1 MILKIDG
8 TAVTRDNVSSLLV
21 GSDIPGSTVTLTV
34 KKGFSN
40 VIDVVLARMATE
52 VIADRRRLF
61 ELFTDIKEESP
72 TAAMSSKID
81 SVINLW
87 TKMTIAEAQHQ
98 RKITDGVQR
107 MQVGL
112 FCLASS
118 PLNHFSSAQAQDSK
132 IICLTLELKRRGGRP
147 LREIRHSLT
156 FEYPSTPNQQTD
168 CSKQIDAIAKS
179 LDELQVRLKELPSA
193 STPKYILNCI
203 ALLTTVSCAADQHVE
218 CVCLVCLIARD

>member
-98 RKITDGVQR
+98 RKIADGVQR

-112 FCLASS
+112 FCLAPP
-118 PLNHFSSAQAQDSK
+118 PLNHFSSAQAQGSK
-132 IICLTLELKRRGGRP
+132 TICLTLELKRGGGDR
-147 LREIRHSLT
+147 
-156 FEYPSTPNQQTD
+156 FERFDT
-168 CSKQIDAIAKS
+168 A
-179 LDELQVRLKELPSA
+179 
-193 STPKYILNCI
+193 
-203 ALLTTVSCAADQHVE
+203 
-218 CVCLVCLIARD
+218 